1 MDQEWTNTYDVLLCG
16 RQSSRRHWT
25 EKDERVMEGSPGTN

>member
-16 RQSSRRHWT
+16 IRRHWT
-25 EKDERVMEGSPGTN
+25 EKDERVMEGSSGTN